1 MIRYFLSIIFYT
13 CFYARLIYHI
23 YKYQA
28 GKIIMK
34 TESFLK
40 VGEQPITFT
49 KAMSY
54 LQTSGQLSSVVSEII
69 RQYILEQELEKTV
82 VSSNIIEET
91 VNNFRRENQLKEQK
105 EFERWLAQQ
114 EVNQEEFTRQVTKS
128 IKLEKLISEITEPRL
143 QEYFINKK
151 LFLDQVVL
159 SRLVVK
165 ESELAEEI
173 KSQVDEEEARFEEL
187 VQEYSIAEDSI
198 FNGMMGTVSR
208 GKLPDQIRSNIDSAK
223 VGELIGPLQ
232 LADNW
237 YLFRLEKKLPASL
250 ASEQLQQTL
259 RDEIFE
265 DWLNIK
271 MQKLEIEMNLIN

>member
-1 MIRYFLSIIFYT
+1 
-13 CFYARLIYHI
+13 
-23 YKYQA
+23 
-28 GKIIMK
+28 MK